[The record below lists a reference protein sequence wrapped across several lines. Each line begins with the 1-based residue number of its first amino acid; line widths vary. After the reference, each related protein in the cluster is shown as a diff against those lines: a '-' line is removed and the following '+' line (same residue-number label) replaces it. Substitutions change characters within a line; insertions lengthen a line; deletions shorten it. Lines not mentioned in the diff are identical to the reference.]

1 MIGVLLAG
9 GAATRLPNKPLLPMI
24 DGRPVCLSGIDYLR
38 RHGIDHIIVVTPPNS
53 PLVDVIT
60 AFVAS
65 PQDLH
70 FVYQQEPT
78 GVGDAINLA
87 RAGIDVRSMIVMAD
101 NVYPREEKFECI
113 SGVAVRKVAAWKRPH
128 LVRANGE
135 THLTRD
141 ASCKALYSL
150 TTPWLIGPSKL
161 SPEGWPSLI
170 GQKQIICK
178 EEGWWDIGTPEL
190 YAAYWRSK

>member
-9 GAATRLPNKPLLPMI
+9 GAATRLPNKPLLPMR
-24 DGRPVCLSGIDYLR
+24 DGRPVCLSGIEYLR
-38 RHGIDHIIVVTPPNS
+38 RHAVDHIIVVTPPNS

-60 AFVAS
+60 SFVKN
-65 PQDLH
+65 PDKIH

-87 RAGIDVRSMIVMAD
+87 RDGVQVRSMIVMAD
-101 NVYPREEKFECI
+101 NIYPQEETFKVV

-128 LVRANGE
+128 LVRADG
-135 THLTRD
+135 TSYLTRD
-141 ASCKALYSL
+141 ASCVTPYSL
-150 TTPWLIGPSKL
+150 TTPWVLGPGKL
-161 SPEGWPSLI
+161 SSEGWPSLV
-170 GQKQIICK
+170 GHKQIVCA

-190 YAAYWRSK
+190 YAAYWRS